1 MNAPLRMN
9 KRDQPRLIFKP
20 KFDKM
25 IELLLYLAHKRPNAD
40 QYQAVKFFYLADKEH
55 LNKFGRPITY
65 EQYYALPYGPV
76 ASNVYNLLKAKPSGL
91 KAFSLKNMDK
101 LPFVTQELGELVY
114 IIEPK
119 RAVEYDLFSK
129 SDIGVFDDVL
139 REYGNKSFKEL
150 YNITHKHF
158 AYTHAWG
165 DRGTTKSAPISYDD
179 MLEESQKKAAYI
191 EDFEPVALSLNEN
204 R

>member
-1 MNAPLRMN
+1 
-9 KRDQPRLIFKP
+9 
-20 KFDKM
+20 
-25 IELLLYLAHKRPNAD
+25 
-40 QYQAVKFFYLADKEH
+40 
-55 LNKFGRPITY
+55 
-65 EQYYALPYGPV
+65 
-76 ASNVYNLLKAKPSGL
+76 
-91 KAFSLKNMDK
+91 MDK